1 MSMKVKCRLRV
12 SHKFLLST
20 LFAVVLF
27 TACFVSAFS
36 AVSPFVYGSSDKVV
50 SDEVELRNVI
60 KTAAGA
66 TVIALSK
73 DISLTE
79 SIDISAGKR
88 ITLTSA
94 GGTKFFKLIGACD
107 QTTVN
112 VENRG
117 LLTIDGI
124 IVTHDSGEEGNGV
137 IVDYGGV
144 LVLHSGEISGNTAY
158 VGAGVHVSGTFNMS
172 GGKISGNTADTGA
185 GVGVV
190 GNFSMS
196 GGEISNNTNTNWGGG
211 GVYLYQYGTFNLSGG
226 TISGNTITRG
236 GGGGVCNFHGIF
248 SMSGGEISG
257 NKAILGDPYTSGC
270 GGGVANY
277 GGRFFMSG
285 GVISG
290 NTAYRCGG
298 GVYNNDGSVFFMSGG
313 VISGNDATDDGGG
326 VYIYADGDRV
336 DYVLSG
342 GEISHNSAVKGG
354 GVYYESVFNPYISY
368 QCFEM
373 AGGVIYGNTAFQN
386 GGGVYVRRD
395 GAFSMSGGE
404 ISGNSAAF
412 SGGGVWIDV
421 NNLDNLSIAD
431 GVMFSNNRA
440 SAAYNRDPVHDEL
453 YRTRIGDMVSWSSP
467 FTQGYNNYDISY
479 TSGTLIPDAELSNNG
494 SRWLNILGFIVVL
507 VLIAGTITTC
517 LVFFQKRRKK

>member
-1 MSMKVKCRLRV
+1 
-12 SHKFLLST
+12 
-20 LFAVVLF
+20 
-27 TACFVSAFS
+27 
-36 AVSPFVYGSSDKVV
+36 
-50 SDEVELRNVI
+50 
-60 KTAAGA
+60 
-66 TVIALSK
+66 
-73 DISLTE
+73 
-79 SIDISAGKR
+79 
-88 ITLTSA
+88 
-94 GGTKFFKLIGACD
+94 
-107 QTTVN
+107 
-112 VENRG
+112 
-117 LLTIDGI
+117 
-124 IVTHDSGEEGNGV
+124 
-137 IVDYGGV
+137 
-144 LVLHSGEISGNTAY
+144 
-158 VGAGVHVSGTFNMS
+158 
-172 GGKISGNTADTGA
+172 
-185 GVGVV
+185 
-190 GNFSMS
+190 
-196 GGEISNNTNTNWGGG
+196 
-211 GVYLYQYGTFNLSGG
+211 LSGG

-517 LVFFQKRRKK
+517 LVFFFQKRRKK